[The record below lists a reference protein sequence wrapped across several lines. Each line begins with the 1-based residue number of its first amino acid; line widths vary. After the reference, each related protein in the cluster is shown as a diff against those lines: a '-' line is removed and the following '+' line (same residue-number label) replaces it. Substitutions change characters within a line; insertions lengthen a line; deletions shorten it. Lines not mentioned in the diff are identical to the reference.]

1 MQPNEYSS
9 GVSPVCGEAT
19 VRKSDRHGR
28 GRRSPVGSVSRPV
41 CVLPSPGLA
50 SRITHFFIFQQQQW
64 CVSISGCRRTDP
76 DMLGTT
82 RRSEDNIDWRC
93 WRWSGCPLAN
103 KEARRIFGGGRPLS
117 RRGPVRPEPV
127 KASSFA
133 LGWLMTLATPTRA
146 GYAGNCVP
154 WPHARPRVSRDRSR
168 HGGMPCYVTMVTTCH
183 LTNGF

>member
-1 MQPNEYSS
+1 MNTPLESLRS
-9 GVSPVCGEAT
+9 A
-19 VRKSDRHGR
+19 VRLRCAR
-28 GRRSPVGSVSRPV
+28 VTAMVAVAGRRSDRSLDLCASCRHPVSPHASLTFSFFSSNNGAFRSVDAGGPTQI
-41 CVLPSPGLA
+41 CLVLHEEAKTILIGGA
-50 SRITHFFIFQQQQW
+50 GVGA
-64 CVSISGCRRTDP
+64 VSFGEQR
-76 DMLGTT
+76 GAQ
-82 RRSEDNIDWRC
+82 NIW
-93 WRWSGCPLAN
+93 WWPAALS
-103 KEARRIFGGGRPLS
+103 ARA
-117 RRGPVRPEPV
+117 GPVRPEPV

>member
-1 MQPNEYSS
+1 M
-9 GVSPVCGEAT
+9 V
-19 VRKSDRHGR
+19 
-28 GRRSPVGSVSRPV
+28 GRRAVVSRPV

-50 SRITHFFIFQQQQW
+50 SSRITHFFIFQQQPW
-64 CVSISGCRRTDP
+64 CVFDQWMQEELTQICLVPHEEAKAILTGGAGVGAVSFGEER
-76 DMLGTT
+76 GAQ
-82 RRSEDNIDWRC
+82 NIW
-93 WRWSGCPLAN
+93 WWPAALS
-103 KEARRIFGGGRPLS
+103 ARA
-117 RRGPVRPEPV
+117 GPVRPEPV

-133 LGWLMTLATPTRA
+133 LCRLMPTRA

>member
-28 GRRSPVGSVSRPV
+28 GRRSDRSVSRPV
-41 CVLPSPGLA
+41 RLAVTRSRLIASLTFSFFSSNNGAFRSVDAGGPTQKCLVLHEEAKTILIGGA
-50 SRITHFFIFQQQQW
+50 GVGA
-64 CVSISGCRRTDP
+64 VSFGEQR
-76 DMLGTT
+76 GAQ
-82 RRSEDNIDWRC
+82 NIW
-93 WRWSGCPLAN
+93 WWPAALS
-103 KEARRIFGGGRPLS
+103 ARA
-117 RRGPVRPEPV
+117 GPVRPEPV

-133 LGWLMTLATPTRA
+133 LGRLMTLATPTRA

>member
-50 SRITHFFIFQQQQW
+50 ASLTFSFFSSNNGAFRSVDAGGPTQI
-64 CVSISGCRRTDP
+64 CLVLHEEAKTILIGGAGVGAVSFGEQR
-76 DMLGTT
+76 GAQ
-82 RRSEDNIDWRC
+82 NIW
-93 WRWSGCPLAN
+93 WWPATLS
-103 KEARRIFGGGRPLS
+103 ARA
-117 RRGPVRPEPV
+117 GPVRPEPV

-133 LGWLMTLATPTRA
+133 LGWLMTLASPTRA

-154 WPHARPRVSRDRSR
+154 WPHARPRVPRDRSR